1 MSLIHV
7 DNLLTEQ
14 KSKQNKQK
22 DKQNTEKKL
31 NRKVKFKISKYGFK
45 KPTPTPMKRT
55 QEEQPELNNCIEWKD
70 CAKQIII
77 KLLSLPA
84 MSDKTEFEELI
95 KNSSDMNSCIEQ
107 IPLFKFSTLLP
118 YWVASALTYASLYM
132 KVKTNKLAKI
142 SNVKYD
148 KVEKTEPKSM
158 LNFTVIKPEI

>member
-45 KPTPTPMKRT
+45 KPTNMTPI
-55 QEEQPELNNCIEWKD
+55 QEEQPELNNCKEWQSSVKSVL
-70 CAKQIII
+70 I
-77 KLLSLPA
+77 KLLSFPA
-84 MSDKTEFEELI
+84 MSDKSEFEEALI
-95 KNSSDMNSCIEQ
+95 NSNDVNECIDH
-107 IPLFKFSTLLP
+107 IPLFQYSRFLP
-118 YWVASALTYASLYM
+118 YWAVGLLSYGSLYM

-142 SNVKYD
+142 NNIKYD
-148 KVEKTEPKSM
+148 KQTEKTEPKSM
-158 LNFTVIKPEI
+158 LNFTIIKPEN